1 MKALFITTN
10 DLRRKS
16 IIGGAVDADK
26 FIQFVEVAQDIH
38 IQNYLGTKLYEKIET
53 LITNGQITQ
62 NANSNYKNLLD
73 KYITPMLI
81 WFAQSDYYMFASYQ
95 VSNGGVFRH
104 RSESSENNI

>member
-73 KYITPMLI
+73 KYI
-81 WFAQSDYYMFASYQ
+81 
-95 VSNGGVFRH
+95 
-104 RSESSENNI
+104 